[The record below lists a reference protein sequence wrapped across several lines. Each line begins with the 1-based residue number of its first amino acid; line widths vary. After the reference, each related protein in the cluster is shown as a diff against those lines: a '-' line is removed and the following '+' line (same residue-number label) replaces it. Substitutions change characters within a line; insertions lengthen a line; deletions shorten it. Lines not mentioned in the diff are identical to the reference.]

1 MSLCNIAGC
10 VGRDQAAQVMIL
22 GLEYGFL
29 LGVFVVGM
37 LVIGY
42 IIHKKIAKHWD
53 EWEENF
59 YRMLVKWHGKKSRGK
74 R

>member
-1 MSLCNIAGC
+1 
-10 VGRDQAAQVMIL
+10 MIL